1 MNAATP
7 WPTEIRLSPDKRV
20 LTVAFDDGPRHAFD
34 AEFLRV
40 VSPSAEVQGHDP
52 SQRQTVPGKREVAI
66 ARIEPVGNYAV
77 RLHFDD
83 GHHTG
88 IYSWSYL
95 AEIGRDHDRLWR
107 RYLDE
112 LAEKGLSRE
121 PGTARPHGH

>member
-1 MNAATP
+1 MPETSP
-7 WPTEIRLSPDKRV
+7 WPTEIRLSADKQT
-20 LTVAFDDGPRHAFD
+20 LTVVFDDGGRYDFG

-52 SQRQTVPGKREVAI
+52 SQRQTVPGKIDV
-66 ARIEPVGNYAV
+66 RIIRIDPVGHYAV

-88 IYSWSYL
+88 LYSWKYL
-95 AEIGRDHDRLWR
+95 AEIGRDHDRLWQ

-112 LAEKGLSRE
+112 LAEKGLSRNG
-121 PGTARPHGH
+121 GTGGGRDH